1 MLGIKI
7 KDLKIYIDGSETT
20 TNFKTESFGFQDF
33 HCIIPDF
40 ESAQSKNLTISESE
54 ECTVDCYS
62 KFQKYVLT
70 S

>member
-40 ESAQSKNLTISESE
+40 ESAQSAKN
-54 ECTVDCYS
+54 
-62 KFQKYVLT
+62 
-70 S
+70 

>member
-33 HCIIPDF
+33 HYTVPDF
-40 ESAQSKNLTISESE
+40 GSAQSAKNL
-54 ECTVDCYS
+54 
-62 KFQKYVLT
+62 VLP
-70 S
+70 SRVLSWGCRAPG